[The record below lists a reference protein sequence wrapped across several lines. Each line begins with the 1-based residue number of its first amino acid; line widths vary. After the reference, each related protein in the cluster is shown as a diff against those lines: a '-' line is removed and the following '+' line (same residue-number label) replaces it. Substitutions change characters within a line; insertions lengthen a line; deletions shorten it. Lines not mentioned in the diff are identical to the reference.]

1 MNKKILLIED
11 KSDIA
16 ELIIYHLEKEGY
28 LVSWAENGE
37 EALIILENIPFDL
50 LILDLML
57 PRISGMEILSRL
69 KSNFK
74 YRSIPVI
81 IESAKTEDAD
91 VIKGLEMGAEDYIT
105 KPFRPKVLLA
115 RIKKVFDRI
124 DRSKTEV
131 LSFGQGEITIDPSN
145 REVSIYGSL
154 INLTTIEFNILELL
168 ARNSNKVL
176 TRDQM
181 IDLIWTDKSQVT
193 TRVIDV
199 HVNYLRKK
207 LNSSSRFVKSI
218 RGVGY
223 IFQPENKQRDAY

>member
-37 EALIILENIPFDL
+37 EALIILENMPFDL

-124 DRSKTEV
+124 DRSKNEV
-131 LSFGQGEITIDPSN
+131 LTFGRGEISIDPSN
-145 REVSIYGSL
+145 REVSIHGSL

-168 ARNSNKVL
+168 ARNSNRVL
-176 TRDQM
+176 TRDQI
-181 IDLIWTDKSQVT
+181 IDQIWTDKNQVT

-223 IFQPENKQRDAY
+223 IFQPDNKQSDAC

>member
-1 MNKKILLIED
+1 MNKKILIVED
-11 KSDIA
+11 NSDIA

-28 LVSWAENGE
+28 FVTWVENGE
-37 EALIILENIPFDL
+37 EALIFLENMPCDL

-57 PRISGMEILSRL
+57 PSISGFEVLSLL

-74 YRSIPVI
+74 FKAIPVI
-81 IESAKTEDAD
+81 IESAKTEDVD
-91 VIKGLEMGAEDYIT
+91 IVKCLQIGAEDYLT
-105 KPFRPKVLLA
+105 KPFHPKELLA
-115 RIKKVFDRI
+115 RIKKVIDRI
-124 DRSKTEV
+124 DQSKEKILT
-131 LSFGQGEITIDPSN
+131 FCQGVISIDPSN
-145 REVSIYGSL
+145 REVSVQGNL
-154 INLTTIEFNILELL
+154 INLTSIEFSILEFL

-181 IDLIWTDKSQVT
+181 IDFIWADKNQVT

-207 LNSSSRFVKSI
+207 LNSCSGFVRTI

-223 IFQPENKQRDAY
+223 IFQPDTK

>member
-1 MNKKILLIED
+1 MNKKILIIED
-11 KSDIA
+11 NRDIA

-28 LVSWAENGE
+28 LVSWTENGE
-37 EALIILENIPFDL
+37 EALIILENMPFDL

-57 PRISGMEILSRL
+57 PRISGLEILSRL

-74 YRSIPVI
+74 YRAIPVI
-81 IESAKTEDAD
+81 VESAKTEDAD
-91 VIKGLEMGAEDYIT
+91 IIKSLEMGAEDYVT

-115 RIKKVFDRI
+115 RIKKVFERI
-124 DRSKTEV
+124 DRSKNEI
-131 LSFGQGEITIDPSN
+131 LSFGHGEIIIDPSK
-145 REVSIYGSL
+145 REVSVHGSL
-154 INLTTIEFNILELL
+154 INLTTIEFKILELL
-168 ARNSNKVL
+168 ARNSNRVL

-181 IDLIWTDKSQVT
+181 IDQIWNDKCQVT

-207 LNSSSRFVKSI
+207 LNTTARFIRSI

-223 IFQPENKQRDAY
+223 IFRLETKQRDSY